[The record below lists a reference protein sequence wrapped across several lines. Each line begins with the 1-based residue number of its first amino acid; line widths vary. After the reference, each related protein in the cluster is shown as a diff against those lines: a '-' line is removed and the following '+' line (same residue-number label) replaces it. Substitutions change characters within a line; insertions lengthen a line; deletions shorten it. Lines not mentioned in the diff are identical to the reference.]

1 MQTITARENV
11 LPVGELIISNEQ
23 AAPQV
28 TVNKVAER
36 FFSTTD
42 LDALAVVE
50 GYEPVGL
57 VTRTKLLFALFRR
70 FGFELYGKHP
80 IIAIADT
87 TPLIVPENER
97 LDVVIDKALERTP
110 QDIYDE
116 IIVTTPDGAYKGLL
130 SVKQL
135 VIQQSNALAN
145 SVLQKEMASA
155 RAQELEKINQVKSQF
170 LANVTHELRS
180 PVNAIIGLAELL
192 RMSADKGSI
201 EQIKERLSFMISS
214 ATNLRTVITNI
225 LDLSKID
232 AGKMEVTQQEVNAV
246 SLLAEIAETTR
257 ILLGK
262 KPVVVQLNAPVMA
275 MTINTD
281 PIKLR
286 QVLMNLVSNAAK
298 FTETGRI
305 EITLSIIGSSLV
317 IAISDTGI
325 GIKEEDLHKLFT
337 AFSQIEDAKTKKHEG
352 TGLGLTISKNLVELI
367 GGTISITST
376 YGKGTT
382 FIVSLPLCQLPSPLL
397 LSPGGRGNE
406 GEGALSYERQRGLYN
421 AE

>member
-1 MQTITARENV
+1 MHTTTGQEV
-11 LPVGELIISNEQ
+11 LPVGELIISKAE
-23 AAPQV
+23 ATPQ
-28 TVNKVAER
+28 TIVNKLAER

-42 LDALAVVE
+42 LEAIALVE
-50 GYEPVGL
+50 GQEPIGL
-57 VTRTKLLFALFRR
+57 VTRTKLFFTLFRR
-70 FGFELYGKHP
+70 FGFELYGKYP

-87 TPLIVPENER
+87 TSLMVHADER
-97 LDVVIDKALERTP
+97 LDVVIDKALERPP

-116 IIVTTPDGAYKGLL
+116 IIVTDNRGCYTGLL

-135 VIQQSNALAN
+135 VIQQSNALAS
-145 SVLQKEMASA
+145 SVLQKEIASA
-155 RAQELEKINQVKSQF
+155 RAKELEKINQVKSQF

-214 ATNLRTVITNI
+214 ATNLRTIITNI
-225 LDLSKID
+225 LDLSKIE
-232 AGKMEVTQQEVNAV
+232 AGKMEVARQDVNALQLI
-246 SLLAEIAETTR
+246 SEIAEITR

-262 KPVVVQLNAPVMA
+262 KPVTVAVTAPGLPVMV
-275 MTINTD
+275 NTD

-286 QVLMNLVSNAAK
+286 QILMNLVSNAAK
-298 FTETGRI
+298 FTESGRI
-305 EITLSIIGSSLV
+305 DIALSVLGNCLV
-317 IAISDTGI
+317 IAVSDTGI

-337 AFSQIEDAKTKKHEG
+337 AFSQVEDAKTKTHEG
-352 TGLGLTISKNLVELI
+352 TGLGLTISKNLAELI

-382 FIVSLPLCQLPSPLL
+382 FAVSLPLQ
-397 LSPGGRGNE
+397 NM
-406 GEGALSYERQRGLYN
+406 ERQGGLYN
-421 AE
+421 AD

>member
-1 MQTITARENV
+1 MQT
-11 LPVGELIISNEQ
+11 
-23 AAPQV
+23 V
-28 TVNKVAER
+28 TVQENALLVGKLITSDEQVMPQAIVNNVAER
-36 FFSTTD
+36 FFSTTE
-42 LDALAVVE
+42 LDAIALVE
-50 GYEPVGL
+50 GKEPVGL
-57 VTRTKLLFALFRR
+57 VTRTKLLFTLFRR

-80 IIAIADT
+80 IIVVADT
-87 TPLIVPENER
+87 TPLIVPEDER
-97 LDVVIDKALERTP
+97 LDVVIDKALERQP

-116 IIVTTPDGAYKGLL
+116 IIVTCPKGLYRGLL

-135 VIQQSNALAN
+135 VIQQSNALAT
-145 SVLQKEMASA
+145 SVLQKEMVSA

-225 LDLSKID
+225 LDLSKIE
-232 AGKMEVTQQEVNAV
+232 AGKMEVAHQEFNAV
-246 SLLAEIAETTR
+246 SLISEIAETTR
-257 ILLGK
+257 ILIGK
-262 KPVVVQLNAPVMA
+262 KPVSVEVTALPVPVMI
-275 MTINTD
+275 TTD

-286 QVLMNLVSNAAK
+286 QILMNLVSNAAK
-298 FTETGRI
+298 FTESGRI
-305 EITLSIIGSSLV
+305 EIMLSILGSSLV

-337 AFSQIEDAKTKKHEG
+337 AFSQVEDAKTKQHEG

-367 GGTISITST
+367 NGTISITSA

-382 FIVSLPLCQLPSPLL
+382 FVVTLPLLNME
-397 LSPGGRGNE
+397 RE
-406 GEGALSYERQRGLYN
+406 GGLYN

>member
-1 MQTITARENV
+1 MQTITVQDSV

-23 AAPQV
+23 IPPQT

-42 LDALAVVE
+42 LDAIAVVE
-50 GYEPVGL
+50 DQEPVGL
-57 VTRTKLLFALFRR
+57 VTRTKLLFTLFRR

-80 IIAIADT
+80 IIAITDT

-116 IIVTTPDGAYKGLL
+116 IIVVTPAGTYKGLL

-225 LDLSKID
+225 LDLSKIE
-232 AGKMEVTQQEVNAV
+232 AGKMEVAHQNVDAV

-262 KPVVVQLNAPVMA
+262 KPVVVQVNAPAMAVMI
-275 MTINTD
+275 TTD

-286 QVLMNLVSNAAK
+286 QVLMNLASNAAK
-298 FTETGRI
+298 FTESGTI
-305 EITLSIIGSSLV
+305 ELTLSIHGSSLA
-317 IAISDTGI
+317 IAMSDTGI

-352 TGLGLTISKNLVELI
+352 TGLGLTISKNLTELI
-367 GGTISITST
+367 GGTISIDSI

-382 FIVSLPLCQLPSPLL
+382 FIVSLPLQNMER
-397 LSPGGRGNE
+397 RG
-406 GEGALSYERQRGLYN
+406 GLYN

>member
-1 MQTITARENV
+1 MHTESVAENV
-11 LPVGELIISNEQ
+11 LPVGKLITSDEQ
-23 AAPQV
+23 AAPQ
-28 TVNKVAER
+28 TLVNKVAER

-42 LDALAVVE
+42 LEAIAVVE
-50 GYEPVGL
+50 EKEPVGL
-57 VTRTKLLFALFRR
+57 VTRTKLLFTLFRR
-70 FGFELYGKHP
+70 FGFELYGKYP
-80 IIAIADT
+80 VIAIADT
-87 TPLIVPENER
+87 TPLIVSENEQ
-97 LDVVIDKALERTP
+97 LDVVIDKAIERPP

-116 IIVTTPDGAYKGLL
+116 IVVTSQTGAYKGLL

-135 VIQQSNALAN
+135 VIQQSNALAS

-155 RAQELEKINQVKSQF
+155 RAKELEKINQVKSQF

-214 ATNLRTVITNI
+214 ATNLRTIVTNI
-225 LDLSKID
+225 LDLSKIE
-232 AGKMEVTQQEVNAV
+232 AGKMEVARQDVNAV
-246 SLLAEIAETTR
+246 QLISDIAEITR

-262 KPVVVQLNAPVMA
+262 KPVTVAVKTPGLPVM
-275 MTINTD
+275 INTD

-286 QVLMNLVSNAAK
+286 QILMNLVSNAAK
-298 FTETGRI
+298 FTEAGRI
-305 EITLSIIGSSLV
+305 EIALSIFGSRMA

-325 GIKEEDLHKLFT
+325 GIKEEDLGKLFT
-337 AFSQIEDAKTKKHEG
+337 AFSQVEDAKTKQHEG
-352 TGLGLTISKNLVELI
+352 TGLGLIISRNLAELI
-367 GGTISITST
+367 DGTISITST

-382 FIVSLPLCQLPSPLL
+382 FMVSLPFQ
-397 LSPGGRGNE
+397 NI
-406 GEGALSYERQRGLYN
+406 ERQGGLYN

>member
-1 MQTITARENV
+1 MQSLAARENV
-11 LPVGELIISNEQ
+11 LPVGKLIISNELV
-23 AAPQV
+23 APQ
-28 TVNKVAER
+28 TLVNKVAER
-36 FFSTTD
+36 FFGTTD
-42 LDALAVVE
+42 LDAIAVVE
-50 GYEPVGL
+50 GSEPIGL
-57 VTRTKLLFALFRR
+57 VTRTKLLFSLFRR

-87 TPLIVPENER
+87 SPLIVPENER
-97 LDVVIDKALERTP
+97 LDVVIDKALERAP

-116 IIVTTPDGAYKGLL
+116 IIVTSPEGAYKGLL

-135 VIQQSNALAN
+135 VIQQSNALAS
-145 SVLQKEMASA
+145 SVLQKEIASA
-155 RAQELEKINQVKSQF
+155 RAKELEKINQVKSQF

-225 LDLSKID
+225 LDLSKIE
-232 AGKMEVTQQEVNAV
+232 AGKMEVTKQDVNVAA
-246 SLLAEIAETTR
+246 LIAEIAETTR
-257 ILLGK
+257 ILIGK
-262 KPVVVQLNAPVMA
+262 KPVVVEVSAPSLPVPVH
-275 MTINTD
+275 TD
-281 PIKLR
+281 PVKLR
-286 QVLMNLVSNAAK
+286 QVLMNLASNAAK

-305 EITLSIIGSSLV
+305 NITLAFHGSNVV
-317 IAISDTGI
+317 ITMSDTGI
-325 GIKEEDLHKLFT
+325 GVKEEDMHKLFS
-337 AFSQIEDAKTKKHEG
+337 AFSQIEDAATKKHEG

-367 GGTISITST
+367 NGKISLTSA

-382 FIVSLPLCQLPSPLL
+382 FVVTLPLGEHVTPAPISPIE
-397 LSPGGRGNE
+397 RQYQ
-406 GEGALSYERQRGLYN
+406 GAGVLSYERQGGLYN

>member
-11 LPVGELIISNEQ
+11 LPVGELIISNER

-42 LDALAVVE
+42 LDAMAVVE
-50 GYEPVGL
+50 GNEPVGL

-201 EQIKERLSFMISS
+201 EQVKERLSFMISS

>member
-1 MQTITARENV
+1 MQGTMAKDNV
-11 LPVGELIISNEQ
+11 LPVGELIISSERISPQ
-23 AAPQV
+23 AV
-28 TVNKVAER
+28 VNAVAER

-42 LDALAVVE
+42 VDAIAVVE
-50 GYEPVGL
+50 GTEPVGL
-57 VTRTKLLFALFRR
+57 VTRTKLLFTLFRR

-87 TPLIVPENER
+87 GPLIVPETER
-97 LDVVIDKALERTP
+97 LDVVIDKAIERPP

-116 IIVTTPDGAYKGLL
+116 IIVTSPTGAYKGLL

-135 VIQQSNALAN
+135 VIQQSNALAS
-145 SVLQKEMASA
+145 SVLQKEIASA
-155 RAQELEKINQVKSQF
+155 RARELEKINEVKSQF

-225 LDLSKID
+225 LDLSKLE
-232 AGKMEVTQQEVNAV
+232 AGRMEVSRQEVSV
-246 SLLAEIAETTR
+246 MPLISEIAEITR

-262 KPVVVQLNAPVMA
+262 KPVTVEAAGPPV
-275 MTINTD
+275 TITTD
-281 PIKLR
+281 PVKLR
-286 QVLMNLVSNAAK
+286 QVLMNLASNAAK

-305 EITLSIIGSSLV
+305 ELALSILGGSL
-317 IAISDTGI
+317 AISVSDTGI
-325 GIKEEDLHKLFT
+325 GIKEEDLGRLFT
-337 AFSQIEDAKTKKHEG
+337 AFGQIEDAKTKIHEG

-367 GGTISITST
+367 GGAISITSA
-376 YGKGTT
+376 YGAGTT
-382 FIVSLPLCQLPSPLL
+382 FVVTLPL
-397 LSPGGRGNE
+397 
-406 GEGALSYERQRGLYN
+406 
-421 AE
+421 

>member
-1 MQTITARENV
+1 MQTITVRENV
-11 LPVGELIISNEQ
+11 LPVGELIISNGQ
-23 AAPQV
+23 VAPQT

-42 LDALAVVE
+42 LDAIAVVE
-50 GYEPVGL
+50 GSEPVGL

-116 IIVTTPDGAYKGLL
+116 IIVTSPDGAYKGLL

-225 LDLSKID
+225 LDLSKIE
-232 AGKMEVTQQEVNAV
+232 AGKMEVAHQEVNAV
-246 SLLAEIAETTR
+246 ALIAEIAETTR

-262 KPVVVQLNAPVMA
+262 KPVAVQVNAPAIA
-275 MTINTD
+275 MVINTD

-298 FTETGRI
+298 FTESGMI

-325 GIKEEDLHKLFT
+325 GIKEEDLHKLFN

-367 GGTISITST
+367 GGAISLSST

-382 FIVSLPLCQLPSPLL
+382 FVVKLPLQ
-397 LSPGGRGNE
+397 NM
-406 GEGALSYERQRGLYN
+406 ERQGGFYN

>member
-1 MQTITARENV
+1 MQTLTARENV

-23 AAPQV
+23 ATPQT
-28 TVNKVAER
+28 TVNTVAER
-36 FFSTTD
+36 FFSTTE
-42 LDALAVVE
+42 LDAMAVVE
-50 GYEPVGL
+50 GSEPVGL
-57 VTRTKLLFALFRR
+57 VTRTKLLFSLFRR

-80 IIAIADT
+80 IIVIADT

-116 IIVTTPDGAYKGLL
+116 IIVTTPSGAYKGLL

-145 SVLQKEMASA
+145 SVLQKEVASA

-225 LDLSKID
+225 LDLSKIE
-232 AGKMEVTQQEVNAV
+232 AGRMEVARQEVDAV
-246 SLLAEIAETTR
+246 PLVTELAETTR
-257 ILLGK
+257 ILIGK
-262 KPVVVQLNAPVMA
+262 KPVAVEVRAPAMA
-275 MTINTD
+275 LMVTTD

-298 FTETGRI
+298 FTEAGRI
-305 EITLSIIGSSLV
+305 EITLSIIGNNLV
-317 IAISDTGI
+317 IAICDTGI

-337 AFSQIEDAKTKKHEG
+337 AFSQIEDAKTKTHEG

-367 GGTISITST
+367 GGTISITSA

-382 FIVSLPLCQLPSPLL
+382 FIVSLPLKNMER
-397 LSPGGRGNE
+397 RG
-406 GEGALSYERQRGLYN
+406 GLYS

>member
-1 MQTITARENV
+1 MQTTTTLNNV
-11 LPVGELIISNEQ
+11 LPVGELIISNELTT
-23 AAPQV
+23 PQT

-42 LDALAVVE
+42 LDAMAVVE
-50 GYEPVGL
+50 GSEPIGL
-57 VTRTKLLFALFRR
+57 VTRTKLLFTLFRR

-87 TPLIVPENER
+87 APLIVPENER

-116 IIVTTPDGAYKGLL
+116 IIVTTPVGAYKGLL

-145 SVLQKEMASA
+145 SVLQKEVASA
-155 RAQELEKINQVKSQF
+155 RAQELEKINLVKSQF

-225 LDLSKID
+225 LDLSKIE
-232 AGKMEVTQQEVNAV
+232 AGKMEVARQDIDVV
-246 SLLAEIAETTR
+246 SLITEIAETTR
-257 ILLGK
+257 ILIGK
-262 KPVVVQLNAPVMA
+262 KPVVVEVRAPGIALML
-275 MTINTD
+275 NTD

-298 FTETGRI
+298 FTEAGMI
-305 EITLSIIGSSLV
+305 EISLSILGSNMV
-317 IAISDTGI
+317 IAIEDTGL

-337 AFSQIEDAKTKKHEG
+337 AFGQIEDAKTKKHEG

-367 GGTISITST
+367 GGTISISST

-382 FIVSLPLCQLPSPLL
+382 FVVSLPLKIMERK
-397 LSPGGRGNE
+397 GGF
-406 GEGALSYERQRGLYN
+406 YN

>member
-1 MQTITARENV
+1 MQAISVQDAV

-23 AAPQV
+23 VPPQT

-42 LDALAVVE
+42 MDAIAVVE
-50 GYEPVGL
+50 GNEPVGL

-80 IIAIADT
+80 IIAIADA
-87 TPLIVPENER
+87 TPLIVPVNER

-116 IIVTTPDGAYKGLL
+116 IIVTSPDGAYKGLL

-214 ATNLRTVITNI
+214 ATNLRNVITNI
-225 LDLSKID
+225 LDLSKIE
-232 AGKMEVTQQEVNAV
+232 AGKMDVAHQDINAV
-246 SLLAEIAETTR
+246 SLISEIAETAR
-257 ILLGK
+257 LLLGN
-262 KPVVVQLNAPVMA
+262 KPVAVEVRAPVMTT
-275 MTINTD
+275 MVSTD

-286 QVLMNLVSNAAK
+286 QILMNLVSNAAK
-298 FTETGRI
+298 FTESGRI
-305 EITLSIIGSSLV
+305 EIALSILGSSLM

-382 FIVSLPLCQLPSPLL
+382 FVVSLPLQNTER
-397 LSPGGRGNE
+397 RG
-406 GEGALSYERQRGLYN
+406 GLYS

>member
-1 MQTITARENV
+1 MQSITVMENM
-11 LPVGELIISNEQ
+11 LLVGELIISNEQ
-23 AAPQV
+23 TAPQAKV
-28 TVNKVAER
+28 TQVAER

-42 LDALAVVE
+42 LDAIAVIE
-50 GYEPVGL
+50 GKESVGL
-57 VTRTKLLFALFRR
+57 VTRTKLFFTLFRR

-87 TPLIVPENER
+87 TPLIVPETER
-97 LDVVIDKALERTP
+97 LDVVIDKALERSP

-116 IIVTTPDGAYKGLL
+116 IIVTSPGGAYKGLL

-135 VIQQSNALAN
+135 VIQQSNALAS
-145 SVLQKEMASA
+145 SVLQKEMVSA

-225 LDLSKID
+225 LDLSKIE
-232 AGKMEVTQQEVNAV
+232 AGKMEVARQEVNAV
-246 SLLAEIAETTR
+246 SLISEIAETTR
-257 ILLGK
+257 ILLGE
-262 KPVVVQLNAPVMA
+262 KPVTVKTIAPPLPV
-275 MTINTD
+275 ILHTD

-286 QVLMNLVSNAAK
+286 QILMNLASNAAK
-298 FTETGRI
+298 FTEFGTI
-305 EITLSIIGSSLV
+305 ELTLSIHGSSLV
-317 IAISDTGI
+317 IVVSDTGI
-325 GIKEEDLHKLFT
+325 GIKEKDLHKLFT
-337 AFSQIEDAKTKKHEG
+337 AFSQVEDAKTKHHEG

-367 GGTISITST
+367 GGTISIIST

-382 FIVSLPLCQLPSPLL
+382 FVVTLPLL
-397 LSPGGRGNE
+397 NM
-406 GEGALSYERQRGLYN
+406 ERQGGLCN